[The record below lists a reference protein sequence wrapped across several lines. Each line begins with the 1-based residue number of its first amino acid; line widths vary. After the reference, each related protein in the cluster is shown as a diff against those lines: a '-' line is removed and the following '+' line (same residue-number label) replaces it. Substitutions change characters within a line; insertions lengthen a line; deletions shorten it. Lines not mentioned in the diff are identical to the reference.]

1 MSAGKPQSKYSCKGD
16 VAKKKKV
23 FFDEYSVIYFGCN
36 TQQYALTAISV
47 VIWYVCWPPSLS
59 NGFRRGRSKCML
71 HFLLPM
77 PKICVREM
85 IFFLVCVL
93 RGKVRRCWASMSTS
107 SYSVA
112 SDSVFDNCA
121 KLSTIYNVL
130 LVQDVPFRLFYR
142 WRREVKHMLLQAKRV
157 FISVSRPKVTT
168 KLGDAPHTFGVKMG
182 WEGVFNPR
190 FHC

>member
-16 VAKKKKV
+16 VAKNGI
-23 FFDEYSVIYFGCN
+23 FDEYSVMYFGCN
-36 TQQYALTAISV
+36 TQPYVLTAISV
-47 VIWYVCWPPSLS
+47 VIWCLLIPSLS

-77 PKICVREM
+77 PKICVHEM
-85 IFFLVCVL
+85 ILFLVCVL
-93 RGKVRRCWASMSTS
+93 LGKVRRCRASMSTS